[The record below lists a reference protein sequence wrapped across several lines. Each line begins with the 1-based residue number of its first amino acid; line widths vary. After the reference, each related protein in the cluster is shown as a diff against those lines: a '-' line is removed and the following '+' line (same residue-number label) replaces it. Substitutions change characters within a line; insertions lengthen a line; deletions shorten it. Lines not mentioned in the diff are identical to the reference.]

1 MKEDID
7 LGPEPREEAPT
18 EPQDG
23 SGVSEKPSFKSR
35 MKSIIPAKEEEDRK
49 GTWGDTGYS
58 ASDDEAH
65 RDKVYSA
72 PSFLKQTMIIFMVQ
86 MKLFAK
92 QKWTFIMLFVALLIP
107 LLSIVLKDNIDA
119 IMVMLRFSDFS
130 NMYVAGL
137 LALLPLLLGLF
148 TSILCGKQ
156 IPQEFK
162 DRTAYMNIS
171 LPIHRASFFFGK
183 YLAGFLM
190 CLGIFMFAYGSAIIT
205 AASKYDSIY
214 ADLLSESLMITLVG
228 VFAYTAT
235 AFCIGC
241 FMKRGSSIVPFFA
254 MSIALPLAIL
264 MVDHTLDSALA
275 YMPCFLGEAAL
286 GLLGAPIC
294 GSVMLTPSSLDL
306 ANIAPMVV
314 IGIIWGIGF
323 LALGLFQTM
332 RREM

>member
-1 MKEDID
+1 MRQSIDI
-7 LGPEPREEAPT
+7 GPEPQEEAPVQAG
-18 EPQDG
+18 EEQP
-23 SGVSEKPSFKSR
+23 KKASFLDRVKAVA
-35 MKSIIPAKEEEDRK
+35 PVKEEEDRK
-49 GTWGDTGYS
+49 GTWGNSGYS

-65 RDKVYSA
+65 RDKAYSA
-72 PSFLKQTMIIFMVQ
+72 PSFMKQTMIVFMVQ

-107 LLSIVLKDNIDA
+107 LLTILLGDNIDA
-119 IMVMLRFSDFS
+119 IMQMMGFGNFS
-130 NMYVAGL
+130 NTYIAGL

-171 LPIHRASFFFGK
+171 LPIHRASFFLGK

-190 CLGIFMFAYGSAIIT
+190 CLGIFMLAYGSAIIT
-205 AASKYDSIY
+205 ATSKYDSIY
-214 ADLLSESLMITLVG
+214 ADLLSESLTITLVG

-241 FMKRGSSIVPFFA
+241 FMKKGSSIVPFFA
-254 MSIALPLAIL
+254 MSIALPLVIL
-264 MVDHTLDSALA
+264 IVDKQLDSALA

-286 GLLGAPIC
+286 GLLGAPMC
-294 GSVMLTPSSLDL
+294 ASVILIPTSLDL
-306 ANIAPMVV
+306 TSIGLMIAV
-314 IGIIWGIGF
+314 GIVWGIGF
-323 LALGLFQTM
+323 LALGLYQTM

>member
-1 MKEDID
+1 MRQSVD
-7 LGPEPREEAPT
+7 LGPEPQGEAREEQPKKASFLDRVKAVAP
-18 EPQDG
+18 
-23 SGVSEKPSFKSR
+23 V
-35 MKSIIPAKEEEDRK
+35 KEEEDRK
-49 GTWGDTGYS
+49 GTWGNSGYS

-72 PSFLKQTMIIFMVQ
+72 PSFLKQTMIVFMVQ

-107 LLSIVLKDNIDA
+107 LLTILLGDNIDA
-119 IMVMLRFSDFS
+119 IMQMMGFGNFS
-130 NMYVAGL
+130 NTYIAGL

-171 LPIHRASFFFGK
+171 LPIHRASFFLGK

-190 CLGIFMFAYGSAIIT
+190 CLGIFMLAYGSAIIT
-205 AASKYDSIY
+205 ATSKYDSIY
-214 ADLLSESLMITLVG
+214 ADLLSESLTITLVG

-254 MSIALPLAIL
+254 MSIALPLVIL
-264 MVDHTLDSALA
+264 IVDKHLDSALA

-286 GLLGAPIC
+286 GLLGAPMC
-294 GSVMLTPSSLDL
+294 ASVILIPTSLDL
-306 ANIAPMVV
+306 TNLGLMIA

-323 LALGLFQTM
+323 LALGLYQTM

>member
-1 MKEDID
+1 MRQSIDI
-7 LGPEPREEAPT
+7 GPEPQEEAPVQAG
-18 EPQDG
+18 EEQP
-23 SGVSEKPSFKSR
+23 KKASFLDRVKAVA
-35 MKSIIPAKEEEDRK
+35 PVKEEEDRK
-49 GTWGDTGYS
+49 GTWGNSGYS

-65 RDKVYSA
+65 RDKAYSA
-72 PSFLKQTMIIFMVQ
+72 PSFMKQTMIVFMVQ

-107 LLSIVLKDNIDA
+107 LLTILLGDNIDA
-119 IMVMLRFSDFS
+119 IMQMMGFGNFS
-130 NMYVAGL
+130 NTYIAGL

-171 LPIHRASFFFGK
+171 LPIHRASFFLGK

-205 AASKYDSIY
+205 ATGKYDSIY

-228 VFAYTAT
+228 VFAYSAT

-241 FMKRGSSIVPFFA
+241 FMKKGSSIVPFFA
-254 MSIALPLAIL
+254 MSIALPLVIL
-264 MVDHTLDSALA
+264 IVDKQLDSALA

-286 GLLGAPIC
+286 GLLGAPMC
-294 GSVMLTPSSLDL
+294 ASVILVPSSLDL
-306 ANIAPMVV
+306 VNIAPMIAV
-314 IGIIWGIGF
+314 GIIWGIGF
-323 LALGLFQTM
+323 LALGLYQTM

>member
-1 MKEDID
+1 MRQSIDI
-7 LGPEPREEAPT
+7 GPEPQEEAPVQAG
-18 EPQDG
+18 EEQP
-23 SGVSEKPSFKSR
+23 KKASFLDRVKAVA
-35 MKSIIPAKEEEDRK
+35 PVKEEEDRK
-49 GTWGDTGYS
+49 GTWGNSGYS

-65 RDKVYSA
+65 RDKAYSA
-72 PSFLKQTMIIFMVQ
+72 PSFMKQTMIVFMVQ

-107 LLSIVLKDNIDA
+107 LLTILLGDNIDA
-119 IMVMLRFSDFS
+119 IMLMMGFGDFS
-130 NMYVAGL
+130 NIYIAGL

-171 LPIHRASFFFGK
+171 LPIHRASFFLGK

-205 AASKYDSIY
+205 ATGKYDSIY

-241 FMKRGSSIVPFFA
+241 FMKKGSSIVPFFA
-254 MSIALPLAIL
+254 MSIALPLVIL
-264 MVDHTLDSALA
+264 IVDKQLDSALA

-286 GLLGAPIC
+286 GLLGAPMC
-294 GSVMLTPSSLDL
+294 ASVILVPSSLDL
-306 ANIAPMVV
+306 VNIAPMIAV
-314 IGIIWGIGF
+314 GIIWGIGF
-323 LALGLFQTM
+323 LALGLYQTM

>member
-1 MKEDID
+1 MNGATDID
-7 LGPEPREEAPT
+7 GAPV
-18 EPQDG
+18 EPQQQP
-23 SGVSEKPSFKSR
+23 EAAKKPSFKDR
-35 MKSIIPAKEEEDRK
+35 MKSVIPAKQEEDRK
-49 GTWGDTGYS
+49 GTWEDSGYS

-65 RDKVYSA
+65 RDRIYSA
-72 PSFLKQTMIIFMVQ
+72 PSFLKQTLIVFMVQ

-92 QKWTFIMLFVALLIP
+92 QKWTFVMLFVALLIP
-107 LLSIVLKDNIDA
+107 LLTVLLGNNIDA
-119 IMVMLRFSDFS
+119 ILKLMGFGDFS
-130 NMYVAGL
+130 NTYIAGL

-190 CLGIFMFAYGSAIIT
+190 CLGIFMFAYGSAILT
-205 AASKYDSIY
+205 AAWRYDSIY
-214 ADLLSESLMITLVG
+214 TDLLSESLMITLVG

-254 MSIALPLAIL
+254 MSIALPLVIL
-264 MVDHTLDSALA
+264 IADNHLDSVLA

-286 GLLGAPIC
+286 GLLGAPFC
-294 GSVMLTPSSLDL
+294 ASVILIPSSLDL
-306 ANIAPMVV
+306 VNIAPVVV

-323 LALGLFQTM
+323 LALGAYQTM

>member
-1 MKEDID
+1 MNDTTD
-7 LGPEPREEAPT
+7 LGPEPREEAPAQ
-18 EPQDG
+18 PQDG
-23 SGVSEKPSFKSR
+23 SEKPSLMGR
-35 MKSIIPAKEEEDRK
+35 MKSIIPSRKEEDRK

-58 ASDDEAH
+58 ASDGEAH
-65 RDKVYSA
+65 RDRVYSA
-72 PSFLKQTMIIFMVQ
+72 PSFLKQTLIVFMVQ

-107 LLSIVLKDNIDA
+107 LLTIVLRDNIDS
-119 IMVMLRFSDFS
+119 IMKMMGFGDFS
-130 NMYVAGL
+130 NMYIAGL

-183 YLAGFLM
+183 YLAGFLV

-205 AASKYDSIY
+205 AAGKYDSIY

-254 MSIALPLAIL
+254 MSIALPIIIL
-264 MVDHTLDSALA
+264 VADHGLDSALA

-294 GSVMLTPSSLDL
+294 ASVILVPSSLDL

-323 LALGLFQTM
+323 LALGLYQTM

>member
-1 MKEDID
+1 MNGATDID
-7 LGPEPREEAPT
+7 GAPV
-18 EPQDG
+18 EPQQQP
-23 SGVSEKPSFKSR
+23 EAAKKPSFKDR
-35 MKSIIPAKEEEDRK
+35 MKSVIPAMQEEDRK
-49 GTWGDTGYS
+49 GTWGNSGYS

-65 RDKVYSA
+65 RDKAYSA
-72 PSFLKQTMIIFMVQ
+72 PSFMKQTMIVFMVQ

-107 LLSIVLKDNIDA
+107 LLTILLGDNIDA
-119 IMVMLRFSDFS
+119 IMQMMGFGNFS
-130 NMYVAGL
+130 NTYIAGL

-171 LPIHRASFFFGK
+171 LPIHRASFFLGK

-190 CLGIFMFAYGSAIIT
+190 CLGIFMLAYGSAIIT
-205 AASKYDSIY
+205 ATSKYDSIY
-214 ADLLSESLMITLVG
+214 ADLLSESLTITLVG

-241 FMKRGSSIVPFFA
+241 FMKKGSSIVPFFA
-254 MSIALPLAIL
+254 MSIALPLVIL
-264 MVDHTLDSALA
+264 IVDKQLDSALA

-286 GLLGAPIC
+286 GLLGAPMC
-294 GSVMLTPSSLDL
+294 ASVILIPTSLDL
-306 ANIAPMVV
+306 TSIGLMIAV
-314 IGIIWGIGF
+314 GIVWGIGF
-323 LALGLFQTM
+323 LALGLYQTM

>member
-1 MKEDID
+1 MRQSID
-7 LGPEPREEAPT
+7 LGPEPQEEAPAQAQG
-18 EPQDG
+18 EQP
-23 SGVSEKPSFKSR
+23 KKASFLDRVKAVA
-35 MKSIIPAKEEEDRK
+35 PAKEEEDRK
-49 GTWGDTGYS
+49 GTWGSSGYS

-72 PSFLKQTMIIFMVQ
+72 PSFMKQTMIVFMVQ

-92 QKWTFIMLFVALLIP
+92 QKWTFIMLFIALLIP
-107 LLSIVLKDNIDA
+107 LLANLLGDNIDA
-119 IMVMLRFSDFS
+119 VLNMLGYGDVS
-130 NMYVAGL
+130 NMYIAGL

-171 LPIHRASFFFGK
+171 LPIHRASFFIGK

-205 AASKYDSIY
+205 ATSKYDSIY

-228 VFAYTAT
+228 VFAYSAT

-254 MSIALPLAIL
+254 MSIALPLVIL
-264 MVDHTLDSALA
+264 IADHNLDSALS

-294 GSVMLTPSSLDL
+294 GSVILAPSSLDL
-306 ANIAPMVV
+306 VNIVPMVAV
-314 IGIIWGIGF
+314 GIVWGIGF
-323 LALGLFQTM
+323 LALGLYQTM

>member
-1 MKEDID
+1 MRQSIDI
-7 LGPEPREEAPT
+7 GPEPQEEAPVQAG
-18 EPQDG
+18 EEQP
-23 SGVSEKPSFKSR
+23 KKASFLDRVKAVA
-35 MKSIIPAKEEEDRK
+35 PVKEEEDRK
-49 GTWGDTGYS
+49 GTWGNSGYS

-65 RDKVYSA
+65 RDKMYSA
-72 PSFLKQTMIIFMVQ
+72 PSFMKQTMIVFMVQ

-107 LLSIVLKDNIDA
+107 LLTILLGDNIDA
-119 IMVMLRFSDFS
+119 IMLMMGFGDFS
-130 NMYVAGL
+130 NIYIAGL

-171 LPIHRASFFFGK
+171 LPIHRASFFLGK

-205 AASKYDSIY
+205 ATGKYDSIY

-228 VFAYTAT
+228 VFAYSAT

-241 FMKRGSSIVPFFA
+241 FMKKGSSIVPFFA
-254 MSIALPLAIL
+254 MSIALPLVIL
-264 MVDHTLDSALA
+264 IVDKQLDSALA

-286 GLLGAPIC
+286 GLLGAPMC
-294 GSVMLTPSSLDL
+294 ASVILVPSSLDL
-306 ANIAPMVV
+306 VNIAPMIAV
-314 IGIIWGIGF
+314 GIIWGIGF
-323 LALGLFQTM
+323 LALGLYQTM

>member
-1 MKEDID
+1 MRQSIDI
-7 LGPEPREEAPT
+7 GPEPQGEAPVQAG
-18 EPQDG
+18 EEQP
-23 SGVSEKPSFKSR
+23 KKASFLDRVKAVA
-35 MKSIIPAKEEEDRK
+35 PVKEEEDRK
-49 GTWGDTGYS
+49 GTWGNSGYS

-65 RDKVYSA
+65 RDKAYSA
-72 PSFLKQTMIIFMVQ
+72 PSFMKQTMIVFMVQ

-107 LLSIVLKDNIDA
+107 LLTILLGDNIDA
-119 IMVMLRFSDFS
+119 IMQMMGFGNFS
-130 NMYVAGL
+130 NTYIAGL

-171 LPIHRASFFFGK
+171 LPIHRASFFLGK

-190 CLGIFMFAYGSAIIT
+190 CLGIFMLAYGSAIIT
-205 AASKYDSIY
+205 ATSKYDSIY
-214 ADLLSESLMITLVG
+214 ADLLSESLTITLVG

-241 FMKRGSSIVPFFA
+241 FMKKGSSIVPFFA
-254 MSIALPLAIL
+254 MSIALPLVIL
-264 MVDHTLDSALA
+264 IVDKQLDSALA

-286 GLLGAPIC
+286 GLLGAPMC
-294 GSVMLTPSSLDL
+294 ASVILIPTSLDL
-306 ANIAPMVV
+306 TSIGLMIAV
-314 IGIIWGIGF
+314 GIVWGIGF
-323 LALGLFQTM
+323 LALGLYQTM

>member
-1 MKEDID
+1 MRQSVD
-7 LGPEPREEAPT
+7 LGPEPQEEAPVQAG
-18 EPQDG
+18 EEQP
-23 SGVSEKPSFKSR
+23 KKASFLDRVKAVA
-35 MKSIIPAKEEEDRK
+35 PVKEEEDRK
-49 GTWGDTGYS
+49 GTWGNSGYS

-65 RDKVYSA
+65 RDKAYSA
-72 PSFLKQTMIIFMVQ
+72 PSFMKQTMIVFMVQ

-107 LLSIVLKDNIDA
+107 LLTILLGDNIDA
-119 IMVMLRFSDFS
+119 IMQMMGFGNFS
-130 NMYVAGL
+130 NTYIAGL

-171 LPIHRASFFFGK
+171 LPIHRASFFLGK

-190 CLGIFMFAYGSAIIT
+190 CLGIFMLAYGSAIIT
-205 AASKYDSIY
+205 ATSKYDSIY
-214 ADLLSESLMITLVG
+214 ADLLSESLTITLVG

-241 FMKRGSSIVPFFA
+241 FMKKGSSIVPFFA
-254 MSIALPLAIL
+254 MSIALPLVIL
-264 MVDHTLDSALA
+264 IVDKQLDSALA

-286 GLLGAPIC
+286 GLLGAPMC
-294 GSVMLTPSSLDL
+294 ASVILIPTSLDL
-306 ANIAPMVV
+306 TSIGLMIAV
-314 IGIIWGIGF
+314 GIVWGIGF
-323 LALGLFQTM
+323 LALGLYQTM